1 MRLKMLLEF
10 KIKNYKSFYEEMI
23 FSMEPAPKQKDIEYS
38 ILKGKHLKGLS
49 SAVIYGAN
57 AAGKSNIIGAMD
69 VLKQIILRGN
79 IKNVAPHTKNCAA
92 SALELIPN
100 NAIKDIA
107 PVEFSIIFEEQDF
120 LFNYHLQMNLGRF
133 LDKDF
138 ETRKITNETLS
149 INNKFIF
156 ERKEKSVHVLENIN
170 KFKKYIFPTTLSNT
184 NAAASFAENSLNQQD
199 LFLTN
204 GFKNIISQ
212 KFANIITDWFTYKFN
227 VIYDANTFKSD
238 IAPSSYDFQKD
249 TLNILG
255 FIDDAAQ
262 ELGITS
268 NHIGYVCND
277 EKELILS
284 SVFENG
290 NVGSIVRADIIESL
304 GTLKF
309 INILFPII
317 AALKHGGTLVVGEF
331 DNSLH
336 PMIIMNIINIF
347 HNDEININ
355 KAQLIFNTHNP
366 IFLNAALFRR
376 DEIKFVERDDKG
388 FSTHYSLSDFS
399 LPCNKKV
406 RKGADYM
413 KNYFIDR
420 YGAIRNIDI
429 SPILEKLIGNE
440 HFNIKEMGKNH

>member
-1 MRLKMLLEF
+1 MLLKF
-10 KIKNYKSFYEEMI
+10 KIKNYKSFYDEMI

-38 ILKGKHLKGLS
+38 VLKTKCGKALS

-69 VLKQIILRGN
+69 VLKQIIVRGHIN
-79 IKNVAPHTKNCAA
+79 NSEQKTKNYAA
-92 SALELIPN
+92 NILELIPN
-100 NAIKDIA
+100 DVTREVIPI
-107 PVEFSIIFEEQDF
+107 EFSIAFIEQSFIFDYNLKICVGDF
-120 LFNYHLQMNLGRF
+120 LNNMS
-133 LDKDF
+133 D
-138 ETRKITNETLS
+138 ERKIVGEKLLINE
-149 INNKFIF
+149 KPIF
-156 ERKEKSVHVLENIN
+156 ERNENQIRICDGINRFKRYISPMVL
-170 KFKKYIFPTTLSNT
+170 K
-184 NAAASFAENSLNQQD
+184 NANMISLLANDSLNTKD

-204 GFKNIISQ
+204 GFKSIISQ
-212 KFANIITDWFTYKFN
+212 KFANIIMDWFADKFN
-227 VIYDANTFKSD
+227 VIYDANTFRSD
-238 IAPSSYDFQKD
+238 IAPSSYDFKKD

-255 FIDDAAQ
+255 FIDEAAQ

-268 NHIGYVCND
+268 NHIGYVCDD
-277 EKELILS
+277 EKNLILS
-284 SVFENG
+284 SVFQNG
-290 NVGSIVRADIIESL
+290 DKGSVIRADFIESL

-317 AALKHGGTLVVGEF
+317 TALKHGGTLVVDEF

-366 IFLNAALFRR
+366 IFLNSALFRR

-399 LPCNKKV
+399 LPCNKRV

-420 YGAIRNIDI
+420 YGAIRNVDL
-429 SPILEKLIGNE
+429 SPIIEKLINNE
-440 HFNIKEMGKNH
+440 DFNIKEMGERH